1 MVLPLLPS
9 MSPDSNGSGSHLLQR
24 RRMPPYHIGPYR
36 GRNECWLNNVLKAM
50 ASLNR
55 PVGDFE
61 NQEKLVF
68 WVGFMNRDLGFLAV
82 TTGRVIDSMD
92 YDSFVTASERMREI
106 CRVRACVRW

>member
-50 ASLNR
+50 ASLN
-55 PVGDFE
+55 
-61 NQEKLVF
+61 VF
-68 WVGFMNRDLGFLAV
+68 AYRNVIIIITVVLIVFVVAIFRGRLGIL
-82 TTGRVIDSMD
+82 RIRRS
-92 YDSFVTASERMREI
+92 
-106 CRVRACVRW
+106 